1 MKTIIDETLIINLKP
16 EIIKDETRGLIG
28 AKFKWGILAKPEIIS
43 KDENG
48 VKVFCPNN
56 IDPKIGIRDV
66 QSMRLFSIHIVKQ
79 MIENKEQID
88 QTEVYSKINFEL
100 PDDIKNFIVKVLEEL
115 EIKVLDEI
123 FYHNNPIKPI
133 KEEIKKI
140 SI

>member
-1 MKTIIDETLIINLKP
+1 
-16 EIIKDETRGLIG
+16 
-28 AKFKWGILAKPEIIS
+28 
-43 KDENG
+43 
-48 VKVFCPNN
+48 
-56 IDPKIGIRDV
+56 
-66 QSMRLFSIHIVKQ
+66 